1 MATDPRQLDVT
12 TAMVHFIAEDL
23 QALSVVDSPAFK
35 KFVEKLNPSFT
46 MPTQKTISYKHLPQV
61 QFKLK
66 AALKKADH
74 VCLTI
79 DIWTSRDMRSYLGIT
94 CHYIENMQMKSGMLA
109 CKRFRGRH
117 TAENIHEEYENVVE
131 AFELQGR
138 VSAVITDNAANM
150 VKAFALP
157 GMATFANNDDDND
170 DQIDHDPL
178 SDDGASV
185 ESDPEMLRFVTD
197 HFGCFC
203 HTLQLIV
210 KDALKDAAG
219 INKVIAKL
227 ARLVKHVRHSTIASE
242 LLEDDYKLVMACA
255 PKMEHTAGYDQVCA
269 EAKAYK
275 SREVGCCYKTDK
287 V

>member
-1 MATDPRQLDVT
+1 M
-12 TAMVHFIAEDL
+12 
-23 QALSVVDSPAFK
+23 
-35 KFVEKLNPSFT
+35 
-46 MPTQKTISYKHLPQV
+46 
-61 QFKLK
+61 
-66 AALKKADH
+66 
-74 VCLTI
+74 
-79 DIWTSRDMRSYLGIT
+79 
-94 CHYIENMQMKSGMLA
+94 
-109 CKRFRGRH
+109 
-117 TAENIHEEYENVVE
+117 E

-157 GMATFANNDDDND
+157 GMTTFANNDDDDD

-178 SDDGASV
+178 SDDGASA

-197 HFGCFC
+197 NFGCFC

-227 ARLVKHVRHSTIASE
+227 ARLVMHVRYSTIASE

-255 PKMEHTAGYDQVCA
+255 PRWNTLLAMIRYVLKLKPTSLEKLDVAIRPTKYELKISGSGSGAQAYVVTAAQNLNPN
-269 EAKAYK
+269 
-275 SREVGCCYKTDK
+275 
-287 V
+287 